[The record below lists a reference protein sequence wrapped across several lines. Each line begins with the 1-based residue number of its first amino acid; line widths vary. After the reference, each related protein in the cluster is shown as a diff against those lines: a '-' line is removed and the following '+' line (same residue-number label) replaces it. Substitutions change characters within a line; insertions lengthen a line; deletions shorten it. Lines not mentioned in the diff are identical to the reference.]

1 MPRDVISHALSF
13 TTPNNKYKPKSIRK
27 FTTQAPTLPTES
39 IKPNIQK
46 PANTATKM
54 PPSKTI
60 IFDIIGTLVDHTSFL
75 PALTSRLGPFL
86 KTNNLSVPLFAY
98 AWLEAAQRESAHLIS
113 SGVSIPLP
121 TILAGLFP
129 RVLHMAG
136 VSDRGFDE
144 EDVKLVARSYEECE
158 AREGAAEC
166 VRILSDAGFDVWA
179 FTDGE
184 REDVLGYFRAG
195 GIEIDNEHVVTCGE
209 IGVKKPVLKAYEKV
223 RGIIGVKDG
232 DEVWLGA
239 SHSWDLCGAGRAG
252 LRTAYVK
259 VLEGEEVKEVFGE
272 RDVVAETLVG
282 LAQGVVKAARK

>member
-1 MPRDVISHALSF
+1 MPR
-13 TTPNNKYKPKSIRK
+13 
-27 FTTQAPTLPTES
+27 
-39 IKPNIQK
+39 
-46 PANTATKM
+46 
-54 PPSKTI
+54 KTI
-60 IFDIIGTLVDHTSFL
+60 IFDIIGTLVDHTQFL
-75 PALTSRLGPFL
+75 PTLTSRLGPFL
-86 KTNNLSVPLFAY
+86 NTHNLSIPLFAY
-98 AWLEAAQRESAHLIS
+98 AWLEAAQRESAHLTS

-129 RVLHMAG
+129 RVLHTAG
-136 VSDRGFDE
+136 ISDRGFDE
-144 EDVKLVARSYEECE
+144 DDVKLVARSYGECE

-195 GIEIDNEHVVTCGE
+195 GIGIDNEHIITCGE
-209 IGVKKPVLKAYEKV
+209 IGVKK
-223 RGIIGVKDG
+223 
-232 DEVWLGA
+232 LGA
-239 SHSWDLCGAGRAG
+239 SHSWDLCGAGRVG

-282 LAQGVVKAARK
+282 LAQGVVKADRK